1 MPRPGEVA
9 LSRSSQMHKAKPTAL
24 PLELSQAR
32 WTEILVGARDGSEGL
47 DGGGGLVQAMVG
59 FGSRRAGGI
68 RLQLQGAIAS
78 AAPAKRLLGHFYL
91 FPKIQELGT
100 CSACWAMDDLFILFV
115 NQNLDQWSLFLLFC
129 VRFNL
134 SLNLFSEISYCFNV
148 VFYCCHL

>member
-1 MPRPGEVA
+1 
-9 LSRSSQMHKAKPTAL
+9 MHKAMPTTL

-32 WTEILVGARDGSEGL
+32 WTEILVGAQGGSEGL
-47 DGGGGLVQAMVG
+47 DGGGGLMRAMVG

-68 RLQLQGAIAS
+68 GLQLQGAIAS
-78 AAPAKRLLGHFYL
+78 ATQAKRPLGHFYL

-100 CSACWAMDDLFILFV
+100 CSACWAMDALFILFV

-148 VFYCCHL
+148 VFYCFHL